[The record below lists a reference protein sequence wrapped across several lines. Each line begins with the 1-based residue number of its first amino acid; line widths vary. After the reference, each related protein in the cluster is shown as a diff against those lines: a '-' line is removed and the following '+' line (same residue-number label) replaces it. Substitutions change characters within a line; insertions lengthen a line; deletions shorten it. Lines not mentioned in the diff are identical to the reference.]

1 MAFCT
6 ILLFFVEI
14 LHLTAKLVKDPK
26 NAKNNEGQQLP
37 LTCFKTK
44 KFDKLSKLKT

>member
-6 ILLFFVEI
+6 ILLFSVEI
-14 LHLTAKLVKDPK
+14 LRLTAKLVKDPK

-44 KFDKLSKLKT
+44 FDKLSKLKT